1 MAEDPSSTL
10 ARTDRRRPGEGA
22 ATPRPFLFLVFQC
35 HQPLEPPGVM
45 PLVDVDEVVIGR
57 GAARAVE
64 RRDRGGLRVLDVRL
78 VDGWASSTH
87 ARLTISDGRARLDDP
102 GSTNGTFVN
111 GVPRKATTL
120 TDGDLIEI
128 GHTFFLY
135 RLLAA
140 SDEIVNALGKEGPTA
155 GLATFVTALAEQLGA
170 LRAIAA
176 STISVVLQGESGTG
190 KEVIARAVHALSGRS
205 GPFIAVNCGALPE
218 TLIESELFGHKKGAF
233 SGATEDRL
241 GLVRSADKGTLFL
254 DEIGDLPPAS
264 QTAFLRVLQ
273 ESEVV
278 AVGAARPV
286 KVDLRV
292 VAATHRDLPTLVESG
307 EFRGDLFARL
317 AGFTVEL
324 PPLRRRRE
332 DLGLLIAALLRR
344 LAPLPGRAETIAF
357 ECTAA
362 REILLREWRLNVR
375 ELEKCL
381 GTALVLAGSGRVEL
395 NHLPPPSPGPRS
407 LAPEGAAPSRGG
419 AESKRGGEEEEQRRE
434 EELKALFREHKGN
447 ISAVARA
454 MGKGRT
460 QIQRWIQRYG
470 ITPESYRE

>member
-1 MAEDPSSTL
+1 MPEDPGRTL
-10 ARTDRRRPGEGA
+10 ARTDRRRPDDGSVA
-22 ATPRPFLFLVFQC
+22 PRPFLFLVFQC
-35 HQPLEPPGVM
+35 HLPLDPPGCI
-45 PLVDVDEVVIGR
+45 PLADIDEVVVGR
-57 GAARAVE
+57 GTARATE
-64 RRDRGGLRVLDVRL
+64 RRDGGGRRVLDVRL
-78 VDGWASSTH
+78 ADSWASSTH
-87 ARLTISDGRARLDDP
+87 ARLTITDGRARLDDP

-111 GVPRKATTL
+111 GVPQRATTL

-140 SDEIVNALGKEGPTA
+140 SDEIVSGLGKEGSVA
-155 GLATFVTALAEQLGA
+155 GLTTFVPALAEQLGA

-190 KEVIARAVHALSGRS
+190 KEVIARAVHALSGRT

-218 TLIESELFGHKKGAF
+218 TLIESELFGHRKGAF

-254 DEIGDLPPAS
+254 DEIGDLPAAS

-278 AVGAARPV
+278 AVGATKPV

-292 VAATHRDLPTLVESG
+292 VAATHRDLPALVERG

-332 DLGLLIAALLRR
+332 DLGLLIATLLRR
-344 LAPLPGRAETIAF
+344 LAPLPGRAESIAF

-381 GTALVLAGSGRVEL
+381 GTALVLAGSGRVEIG
-395 NHLPPPSPGPRS
+395 HLPPPSPGPRS
-407 LAPEGAAPSRGG
+407 LAPGAPLPSR
-419 AESKRGGEEEEQRRE
+419 AVESKRDAEDAQRE

>member
-35 HQPLEPPGVM
+35 HQPLDAPACF
-45 PLVDVDEVVIGR
+45 PLADVDEVVIGR
-57 GAARAVE
+57 GAARSAE
-64 RRDRGGLRVLDVRL
+64 RRDAGGVRLLDVRL

-87 ARLTISDGRARLDDP
+87 ARLTLADGRARLDDP

-135 RLLAA
+135 RLLVA
-140 SDEIVNALGKEGPTA
+140 SDEIVNALGKEGPA
-155 GLATFVTALAEQLGA
+155 PGLSTFVPELCEQLGA

-190 KEVIARAVHALSGRS
+190 KEVIARAVHTLSGRP

-218 TLIESELFGHKKGAF
+218 ALIESELFGHRKGAF
-233 SGATEDRL
+233 SGATEDRP
-241 GLVRSADKGTLFL
+241 GLVRSADRGTLFL
-254 DEIGDLPPAS
+254 DEIGDLPAAS

-278 AVGAARPV
+278 PVGSTRPV

-292 VAATHRDLPTLVESG
+292 VAATHRDLPTLVDRG
-307 EFRGDLFARL
+307 EFRGDLFARI

-332 DLGLLIAALLRR
+332 DLGLLIASLLRR
-344 LAPLPGRAETIAF
+344 LTPSPERAAAITF

-362 REILLREWRLNVR
+362 RALLLREWRLNVR

-381 GTALVLAGSGRVEL
+381 GTALVLAGSGRVEIG
-395 NHLPPPSPGPRS
+395 HLPSPSPGARPG
-407 LAPEGAAPSRGG
+407 APDAAPSSPRAGG
-419 AESKRGGEEEEQRRE
+419 KLDGEN
-434 EELKALFREHKGN
+434 ELRKGELIALFREHRGN

-460 QIQRWIQRYG
+460 QIQRWIQRYC

>member
-1 MAEDPSSTL
+1 MTA
-10 ARTDRRRPGEGA
+10 
-22 ATPRPFLFLVFQC
+22 RPFLFLVFQC
-35 HQPLEPPGVM
+35 HQPLEPPACI
-45 PLVDVDEVVIGR
+45 PLADLDEVVLGR
-57 GAARAVE
+57 GAARAIT
-64 RRDRGGLRVLDVRL
+64 RRDGDGRRGLDVRL
-78 VDGWASSTH
+78 ADSWASSTH
-87 ARLTISDGRARLDDP
+87 ARITLANGGARLDDP

-111 GVPRKATTL
+111 GVPQKATTL

-135 RLLAA
+135 RWLSV
-140 SDEIVNALGKEGPTA
+140 SDEILGALGEVGAVA
-155 GLATFVTALAEQLGA
+155 GLTTFVPALAEQLAA
-170 LRAIAA
+170 LRAIAR

-218 TLIESELFGHKKGAF
+218 NLIESELFGHKKGAF
-233 SGATEDRL
+233 SGAAEDRL

-254 DEIGDLPPAS
+254 DEIGDLPAAS

-278 AVGAARPV
+278 AVGATRPV

-292 VAATHRDLPTLVESG
+292 VAATHRDLPTLVDRG

-344 LAPLPGRAETIAF
+344 LAPGRADAIAF

-362 REILLREWRLNVR
+362 RELLLREWRLNVR

-381 GTALVLAGSGRVEL
+381 GTALVLAGSGKVEL
-395 NHLPPPSPGPRS
+395 NHLPPSSPGPRTV
-407 LAPEGAAPSRGG
+407 APEAAPSSRSAGRKLD
-419 AESKRGGEEEEQRRE
+419 SEEERKKEA
-434 EELKALFREHKGN
+434 LITLFREHQGN

-470 ITPESYRE
+470 ITPESYRA